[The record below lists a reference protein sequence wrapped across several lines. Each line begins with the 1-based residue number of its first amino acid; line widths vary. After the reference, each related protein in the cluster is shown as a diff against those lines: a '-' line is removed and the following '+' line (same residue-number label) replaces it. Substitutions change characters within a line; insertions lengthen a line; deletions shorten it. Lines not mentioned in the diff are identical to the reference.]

1 MRGRTLPGPCLSST
15 KRSSVRI
22 CHTLLWILQ
31 SFFCLSL
38 LAQHHSFDDPSD
50 GLGNLNVTSM
60 AQDAAGYL
68 WVGTENGLYR
78 FDGLR
83 FARVGAARGLRATS
97 IQALYAEPGGSLLVG
112 AQNGVDYRNAAGDFR
127 VLDAPAHAPA
137 FALETATGFVPAG
150 PGRVLLSDHQR
161 GYLLQKDGA
170 GDWHAQQIAS
180 ATGAVHGI
188 AADHDGNIWYG
199 CGNDLCRID
208 HDRPLHLGAALH
220 LPAIAWPHLLF
231 DGGGH
236 LWLRNGTQIV
246 EVDPFAL
253 RSCSHPLPTT
263 NNVTEYDALSLDA
276 GHRIIATEGPSF
288 GIWQRDHWQI
298 MTQHQGL
305 SRYGISAVLAD
316 HDGILWFGSIGHGLQ
331 RWIGQNLWESYT
343 GAEGLSNETA
353 WSSQRDGAGR
363 LWIATDAGLD
373 WLNPVTHTIHLW
385 HGHGSETQR
394 IGSLTRDPAG
404 ALWYGTLDGTL
415 GRIDPHSFASQ
426 QWHLSKIYHL
436 LYGPDR
442 LLWIATLNGLYTLD
456 PARPAAAPKLITAP
470 AILHPRA
477 SFHDLKTDADGTLWA
492 ASDEGLYRLDARGW
506 SRIQLD
512 PATAPPRVLAPES
525 GGWLWSFSNASGL
538 VHLRIAGNAVVNRT
552 LAPSGS
558 LLSDQVVSLLID
570 HRGWLWIGQDAGLSL
585 FDSRSWHSFKQE
597 DGLVWNDL
605 NTNGLYED
613 TDHSLWIG
621 TSGGL
626 SHLLDPSQVVT
637 PPLQTP
643 AIAEIRFGSIPVA
656 PNQQIRWQSTA
667 LEITLAPLNFRYAH
681 KLHLQYRLL
690 GFDSGWTE
698 SLSGRPRFTALP
710 PGRYTLEVVVTGSSG
725 TPRSAPAR
733 ISFRITPRW
742 WQSPIARGAA
752 ALLLVAAIVL
762 LWHWRVRHL
771 LHQKH
776 QLELAVETHTREIA
790 RERDELLRTREQL
803 RQLAEHDGLTGLL
816 NHRVILERL
825 EQELARAQR
834 EHLPLTLIIIDLDLF
849 KQINDTYGH
858 LCGDLVLKEVGA
870 TLQYSVRSYDCIGRY
885 GGEEFLL
892 ILPNSDLFAA
902 RQRAEQIRQSIAS
915 TTMHDG
921 TRTLQITASFGV
933 VSGIAPDAQTM
944 IRMADDALYRAKD
957 QGRNCVVA
965 VETDAAMPSIH

>member
-1 MRGRTLPGPCLSST
+1 MRGRILPGPCLRCT
-15 KRSSVRI
+15 QWFSVRI
-22 CHTLLWILQ
+22 CCTLLWIAQ

-38 LAQHHSFDDPSD
+38 TAQHYSFDDPSD

-83 FARVGAARGLRATS
+83 FTRVGMERGLRATS
-97 IQALYAEPGGSLLVG
+97 IQALYVEPGGSMLVG
-112 AQNGVDYRNAAGDFR
+112 AQNGVSYRDTAGNFR
-127 VLDAPAHAPA
+127 DLPAPPHAPA
-137 FALETATGFVPAG
+137 FALETSTRFTPAA

-170 GDWHAQQIAS
+170 GDWRAQPVAA
-180 ATGAVHGI
+180 ATGIVHGI
-188 AADHDGNIWYG
+188 AADRAGNLWYG

-208 HDRPLHLGAALH
+208 HGRPTHLSATLH

-236 LWLRNGTQIV
+236 LWLRNGAQIV
-246 EVDPFAL
+246 EVDPFSM
-253 RSCSHPLPTT
+253 RSCAHPLPATS
-263 NNVTEYDALSLDA
+263 NVTEYDALNLDA
-276 GHRIIATEGPSF
+276 SQRIIAPEGPSF
-288 GIWQRDHWQI
+288 GIWQRNHWQI

-305 SRYGISAVLAD
+305 SRYGISAILAD

-343 GAEGLSNETA
+343 GVEGLSNETA
-353 WSSQRDGAGR
+353 WASQRDGTGR

-373 WLNPVTHTIHLW
+373 WLDPATHVIHLW

-394 IGSLTRDPAG
+394 IGSLTRDAAG

-415 GRIDPHSFASQ
+415 SRIDPHSFAGR
-426 QWHLSKIYHL
+426 QWRLSKIYHL
-436 LYGPDR
+436 LYGPDH
-442 LLWIATLNGLYTLD
+442 LLWIATINGLYTLD
-456 PARPAAAPKLITAP
+456 PARPSNGPKLVTDP
-470 AILHPRA
+470 AIPHPRA
-477 SFHDLKTDADGTLWA
+477 CFRDLKTDAEGTLWA
-492 ASDEGLYRLDARGW
+492 ASDDGLYRLDARGW

-512 PATAPPRVLAPES
+512 PATASPRVLAPES
-525 GGWLWSFSNASGL
+525 GGALWIFSITSGL
-538 VHLRIAGNAVVNRT
+538 VHLRIAGNTVVARAP
-552 LAPSGS
+552 APSGS
-558 LLSDQVVSLLID
+558 LLSDQIVSLLID
-570 HRGWLWIGQDAGLSL
+570 HRGWLWIGQDTGLSL
-585 FDSRSWHSFKQE
+585 FDGRSWHSFKQE

-613 TDHSLWIG
+613 ADHSLWIG

-626 SHLLDPSQVVT
+626 AHLIAPDQAIT

-643 AIAEIRFGSIPVA
+643 AIAEIHFGAIPIV
-656 PNQQIRWQSTA
+656 PNQLIGWQKTT
-667 LEITLAPLNFRYAH
+667 LEIALAPLNFRYAH
-681 KLHLQYRLL
+681 KLHLNYRLL
-690 GFDSGWTE
+690 GFDSAWTE

-710 PGRYTLEVVVTGSSG
+710 PGRYTLEVVVTGANG
-725 TPRSAPAR
+725 VLRSAPAR

-742 WQSPIARGAA
+742 WQSPVARSAA
-752 ALLLVAAIVL
+752 ALLLIAAIVL
-762 LWHWRVRHL
+762 LWRWRVRHL
-771 LHQKH
+771 LHQKR
-776 QLELAVETHTREIA
+776 QLEHAVAMHTREIA

-825 EQELARAQR
+825 RQELTRAQR
-834 EHLPLTLIIIDLDLF
+834 EELPLTVIIVDLDLF
-849 KQINDTYGH
+849 KQINDTHGH
-858 LCGDLVLKEVGA
+858 LCGDLVLKEISA
-870 TLQYSVRSYDCIGRY
+870 TLQCSVRSYDCVGRY

-892 ILPNSDLFAA
+892 VLPHSDLFAA
-902 RQRAEQIRQSIAS
+902 RQRAEQIRQAIAN
-915 TTMHDG
+915 TTIHDG
-921 TRTLQITASFGV
+921 ARTLQITASLGL
-933 VSGIAPDAQTM
+933 VSGLAPDAQTM
-944 IRMADDALYRAKD
+944 IRIADDALYRAKD

-965 VETDAAMPSIH
+965 VEADAGMASAL